1 MAEEER
7 IVPKQL
13 DPESA
18 EFKQA
23 TLKMLIA
30 DAVARK
36 NKKAFEFLQ
45 TESAKKENRTRNGVT
60 TKVNKNIASIR
71 AEYAKKY
78 MGYRPNSKKAS
89 EAARKRKQEKAE
101 QERLALFEEASKLFD

>member
-1 MAEEER
+1 MAEVEK

-13 DPESA
+13 DPESD
-18 EFKQA
+18 EFKKA
-23 TLKMLIA
+23 TLKMLVA

-60 TKVNKNIASIR
+60 TRVSKNIASIR
-71 AEYAKKY
+71 SEYAKKY
-78 MGYRPNSKKAS
+78 MGYKPDNKKAS

-101 QERLALFEEASKLFD
+101 QDRLALFAEAESMFD